1 MTERPLI
8 LFTNDDGINSPG
20 LYAAAQACIDLGE
33 ILIVAP
39 QEQHSGAGRSM
50 PSRNEGRIYPKEFT
64 FGGQTLIG
72 YGVEGSPAQV
82 VQHAL
87 LEFAERTPALA
98 ISGINYGENIGEGIT
113 VSGTIGAAMEAASVN
128 LPALA
133 ISRQTLQEYHLSH
146 SHDIDFAV
154 AAHFTR
160 LFADRVL
167 RKGLPDGTDLLKIE
181 VPQSAT
187 VDTEIRW
194 TRLSRQ
200 RYFYA
205 LKPHRRRPTDPGP
218 LGYETRVE
226 QETLEPD
233 SDIKALIVD
242 QVVAVTPIKLDL
254 TAPIDT
260 TQLDSWLT
268 STAGAQS

>member
-8 LFTNDDGINSPG
+8 LFTNDDGIDSPG
-20 LYAAAQACIDLGE
+20 IYAAAQTCIDLGE

-39 QEQHSGAGRSM
+39 HEQQSGAGRSM
-50 PSRNEGRIYPKEFT
+50 PSRNEGRVYPKEFT
-64 FGGQTLIG
+64 FGDQTLLG

-87 LEFAERTPALA
+87 LEFAGRTPDLVIA
-98 ISGINYGENIGEGIT
+98 GINYGENVGEGIT
-113 VSGTIGAAMEAASVN
+113 VSGTIGAAMEAAS
-128 LPALA
+128 LGIPALA
-133 ISRQTLQEYHLSH
+133 VSRQTLPEYHLSH

-160 LFADRVL
+160 MFAGVVL

-187 VDTEIRW
+187 IDTPIRW

-200 RYFYA
+200 RYFVA

-218 LGYETRVE
+218 LGYETRIE
-226 QETLEPD
+226 METIEPD
-233 SDIKALIVD
+233 SDIQAAIVD
-242 QVVAVTPIKLDL
+242 QVVAVTPVRLDL
-254 TAPIDT
+254 TAPLDVA
-260 TQLDSWLT
+260 QLDSWFA
-268 STAGAQS
+268 STARA

>member
-20 LYAAAQACIDLGE
+20 IYAAAQACLALGE

-39 QEQHSGAGRSM
+39 QEQQSGAGRSM
-50 PSRNEGRIYPKEFT
+50 PSRNEGRVYPKEFT
-64 FGGQTLIG
+64 FGSQTLIG
-72 YGVEGSPAQV
+72 YGIEGSPAQI

-87 LEFAERTPALA
+87 LEFASRTPDLV
-98 ISGINYGENIGEGIT
+98 ISGINYGENVGEGIT

-128 LPALA
+128 IAALA
-133 ISRQTLQEYHLSH
+133 VSRQTLPEYHLSH

-154 AAHFTR
+154 AAHFVR
-160 LFADRVL
+160 LFAERVL
-167 RKGLPDGTDLLKIE
+167 RKGLPIGADLLKIE

-187 VDTEIRW
+187 IDTAIRW

-218 LGYETRVE
+218 LGYEIRILT
-226 QETLEPD
+226 ETLEAD
-233 SDIKALIVD
+233 SDIKAVIVD
-242 QVVAVTPIKLDL
+242 QVIAATAIKLDL
-254 TAPIDT
+254 TAPIEAA
-260 TQLDSWLT
+260 QLDSWFAAT
-268 STAGAQS
+268 TAPQS